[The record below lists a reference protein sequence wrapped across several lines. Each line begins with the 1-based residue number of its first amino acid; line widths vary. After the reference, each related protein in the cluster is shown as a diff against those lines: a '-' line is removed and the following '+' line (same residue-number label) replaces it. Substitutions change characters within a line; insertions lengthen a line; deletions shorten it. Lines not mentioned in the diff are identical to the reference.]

1 MGQAKR
7 RGTFEQRKAA
17 AIERDASEPRSPCAQ
32 HQVGQRA
39 SRAERVRAA
48 QAQVE
53 TLSAVAALALAP
65 SLARFRGAG
74 EKRVASPPDNPGGA
88 RSAKPPTTRK
98 PQFNP
103 RKGA

>member
-17 AIERDASEPRSPCAQ
+17 AIEREASE
-32 HQVGQRA
+32 RA

-65 SLARFRGAG
+65 SLARFRRGGAQ
-74 EKRVASPPDNPGGA
+74 RAASPPDNPGGA
-88 RSAKPPTTRK
+88 RSAKQTTAARK

-103 RKGA
+103 RMGA